1 MPQFHH
7 IAYAGNEPYAQY
19 VSVKWVWGKV
29 LPKRQNSNTGLSE
42 RFSIKPKDLLEV
54 YETRIDFYQ
63 RAHIS

>member
-7 IAYAGNEPYAQY
+7 IAYACNEPYAQY
-19 VSVKWVWGKV
+19 VAVKWVWGKV

-42 RFSIKPKDLLEV
+42 RFSIKPKDLLEA

-63 RAHIS
+63 RARIS